1 MYVRDR
7 GGVIKQRGISNSHC
21 YVFPKDRDYEGR
33 SNALRP
39 VHWPFLGFFVE
50 YNNEASLEHVLS
62 NGRDVVGHA
71 RSSK

>member
-21 YVFPKDRDYEGR
+21 DVFPKDRDYEGR

-39 VHWPFLGFFVE
+39 VHLFLGFFVE
-50 YNNEASLEHVLS
+50 YNNEAKRDQVVTN
-62 NGRDVVGHA
+62 NGRDT
-71 RSSK
+71 RSSE